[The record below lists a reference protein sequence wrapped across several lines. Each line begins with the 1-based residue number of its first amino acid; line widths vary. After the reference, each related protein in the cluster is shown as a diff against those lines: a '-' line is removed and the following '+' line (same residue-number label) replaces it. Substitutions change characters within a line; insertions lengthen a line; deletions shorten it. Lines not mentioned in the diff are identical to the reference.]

1 MDKAIIYCD
10 GGARGN
16 PGPAAAGFVII
27 GERGKPTY
35 AEASAGR
42 ELAAKGVFLGENLTN
57 NQAEY
62 QSLILALEEAMKLK
76 IKSLKVFSDSEL
88 LVKQLNGLYKVK
100 DKGLK
105 ILFEKVKVLLFDFTT
120 VRLAHIPRSQN
131 KRADALVNQALDRT
145 AKD

>member
-27 GERGKPTY
+27 GERG
-35 AEASAGR
+35 R
-42 ELAAKGVFLGENLTN
+42 ELEAKGVFLGENLTN

-62 QSLILALEEAMKLK
+62 QSLTLALEEAKRLK
-76 IKSLKVFSDSEL
+76 IKNLKVFSDSEL

-131 KRADALVNQALDRT
+131 KRADALVNLALDQKLHNHGT
-145 AKD
+145 